1 MSRLIPSVIK
11 QSHGLQRFMLLLG
24 FTLVFLFVFV
34 AIFAPWLAPYDFNAD
49 RADGV
54 VFGTQQPP
62 SADHWFGTTVG
73 GTDVLSRVIYGART
87 AVEVIVLAVVLSGL
101 IGVPLGL
108 VSGYLGGWRDRVLVL
123 IMDALYAF
131 PALLLAI
138 VVSIVLSGG
147 NSGAFGGIVAAA
159 VSITVVF
166 VPQYFR
172 VIRNATLS
180 VKAEPYVD
188 AAKVVGVRASCAS
201 TSSPT
206 SRRRCRSSARSTR
219 RRPS

>member
-1 MSRLIPSVIK
+1 MSLVPAVVK

-24 FTLVFLFVFV
+24 FALVFLFVFV

-49 RADGV
+49 RANGV
-54 VFGTQQPP
+54 PFGTQQGP

-108 VSGYLGGWRDRVLVL
+108 VSGYLGGWLDRVLVL
-123 IMDALYAF
+123 VMDALYAF
-131 PALLLAI
+131 PSLLLAI

-147 NSGAFGGIVAAA
+147 NSSAIGGILAAA
-159 VSITVVF
+159 ISITVVF
-166 VPQYFR
+166 VP
-172 VIRNATLS
+172 
-180 VKAEPYVD
+180 
-188 AAKVVGVRASCAS
+188 S
-201 TSSPT
+201 TT
-206 SRRRCRSSARSTR
+206 A
-219 RRPS
+219 